1 MEKYNFDW
9 EKTIAGTI
17 EIEAKNGEEAEQQL
31 KKLSVN
37 DLINNSKYLSGDEN
51 LRIRFVDIEGDI
63 MDSMDVKE
71 WDKLKSHI

>member
-1 MEKYNFDW
+1 MEKYKFDW

-37 DLINNSKYLSGDEN
+37 NLINTSKYLSGDEN
-51 LRIRFVDIEGDI
+51 LRIRFVDIEDDALRYG
-63 MDSMDVKE
+63 
-71 WDKLKSHI
+71 

>member
-31 KKLSVN
+31 KKFC
-37 DLINNSKYLSGDEN
+37 K
-51 LRIRFVDIEGDI
+51 
-63 MDSMDVKE
+63 
-71 WDKLKSHI
+71 